1 MFVVRRVTPSG
12 RDAKILLRFTLLEV
26 VRLEV
31 IKALLS
37 FLSYVYHGLLCLVI
51 LALTCLAMAAGAK
64 SLELG
69 MLPWTGTTL
78 LYVLLFGAL
87 FGLLTVVLAIK
98 GTLRP
103 LFFLWSLVVMLLLI
117 KGYIFSGYHFAPG
130 EFRTAIYLIVG
141 SIIAVLGAWAQMGRR
156 SAP

>member
-1 MFVVRRVTPSG
+1 MFVALRVSLSRRN
-12 RDAKILLRFTLLEV
+12 AKIRLRFTLWEV

-37 FLSYVYHGLLCLVI
+37 FLSYVYHGLLCLIV
-51 LALTCLAMAAGAK
+51 LALCCLAMAAGAK

-78 LYVLLFGAL
+78 LYTLIFGAL
-87 FGLLTVVLAIK
+87 FGLLTIILAIK

-103 LFFLWSLVVMLLLI
+103 LFFVWSLVVMLLLI

-141 SIIAVLGAWAQMGRR
+141 SIIGVLGAWAQMGRR
-156 SAP
+156 SAR